1 MLSCDAFPDENPEAE
16 HITSLVSGLTNELF
30 RRHPAIQRFMM
41 ADGIVAAVAIY
52 LLCKFKVANLAR
64 FKLRL
69 WLLMCYS
76 KVRTF

>member
-1 MLSCDAFPDENPEAE
+1 MLSCHAFPDENPEAE

-41 ADGIVAAVAIY
+41 ADRIAATVAIY

-64 FKLRL
+64 FNLELWFLRVIQ
-69 WLLMCYS
+69 
-76 KVRTF
+76 KK

>member
-1 MLSCDAFPDENPEAE
+1 MRSCDAFPDENPKAK
-16 HITSLVSGLTNELF
+16 HITSLVSGLTNKLF

-41 ADGIVAAVAIY
+41 ADRIAATVAIY
-52 LLCKFKVANLAR
+52 LLCKFEVANLAR
-64 FKLRL
+64 FKLQL